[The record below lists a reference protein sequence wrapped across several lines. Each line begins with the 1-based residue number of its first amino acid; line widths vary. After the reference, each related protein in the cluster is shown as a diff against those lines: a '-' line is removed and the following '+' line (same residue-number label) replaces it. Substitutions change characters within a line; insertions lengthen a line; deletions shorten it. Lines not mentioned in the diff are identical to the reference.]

1 MIDLDLQ
8 KNKLYREIEL
18 HAAQSEFLT
27 NDTAKACLYLGGLGG
42 GKSFVL
48 VLKMI
53 IMKLRYPE
61 TDVLYVMPTYSMF
74 RDVMFPILH
83 ELLEGTN
90 VVYEINKSTG
100 EIFFGC
106 GGRCILKSGD
116 DPSRIVGMN
125 VSHCFLDELDT
136 LATEKARLVFLNS
149 SARSRVRLPDG
160 KLNTI
165 QIASTPEGY
174 RFLYQMFDKKK
185 PDNYTLIKASSRL
198 NPYLSEDYFDNI
210 IATAP
215 NEMVARAYIDGDF
228 CQMTSGTVYTA
239 FDREK
244 SHCDSIYRDGET
256 LYISVDFNVL
266 NMNAVVYAERE
277 PLNFPQS
284 QYHGKKQW
292 HAVAHLHNIADTPE
306 LITVVQNKYSRSP
319 IYMYPDASGKNASSK
334 GATVSDISMLRSA
347 GFHVRAKSKN
357 PRILDRVNSC
367 NSALKTGLIKINT
380 DLCPE
385 LMEALESQI
394 YNPAT
399 ELPAKT
405 VGSSIDDV
413 NDSFGYGIY
422 YQFPLKRNGMSV
434 IGTN

>member
-1 MIDLDLQ
+1 MIDSELQ
-8 KNKLYREIEL
+8 ALKNHREIEL
-18 HAAQSEFLT
+18 HAAQSEFLI

-53 IMKLRYPE
+53 LMKLKYPD
-61 TDVLYVMPTYSMF
+61 TDLLYVMPTYSMF

-90 VVYEINKSTG
+90 IAYEINKSTG

-125 VSHCFLDELDT
+125 VSHSFLDELYT
-136 LATEKARLVFLNS
+136 LATEKARAVFLNA
-149 SARSRVRLPDG
+149 SARARVKLPDG

-165 QIASTPEGY
+165 QIASTPEGF
-174 RFLYQMFDKKK
+174 RFLYQMFAKNK
-185 PDNYTLIKASSRL
+185 PDNYHLIKASSRL
-198 NPYLSEDYFDNI
+198 NPYLSEDYFENI

-239 FDREK
+239 FDRDK
-244 SHCDSIYRDGET
+244 CHCDSVYREGEI
-256 LYISVDFNVL
+256 LYISMDFNVM
-266 NMNAVVYAERE
+266 NMNSVVYATRE
-277 PLNFPQS
+277 PLDFSQS
-284 QYHGKKQW
+284 PYHGKKQW
-292 HAVAHLHNIADTPE
+292 HAIAHLHNIVDTPE
-306 LITVVQNKYSRSP
+306 MIVVIQNKFPRSP
-319 IYMYPDASGKNASSK
+319 VYIYPDASGKNASSK
-334 GATVSDISMLRSA
+334 GASTSDLSLLRAA
-347 GFHVRAKSKN
+347 GFHIRAKNKN
-357 PRILDRVNSC
+357 PRVIDRVNSA
-367 NSALKTGLIKINT
+367 NSALKTGLIKVNT

-385 LMEALESQI
+385 LVESLESQI
-394 YNPAT
+394 YNPVT
-399 ELPAKT
+399 ELPAKS

-413 NDSFGYGIY
+413 NDAFSYGIY
-422 YQFPLKRNGMSV
+422 YEFPLKRNTMKVVG
-434 IGTN
+434 IN